1 MYENDNNLLFWLIF
15 GTLLL
20 FVVYTIIMVRFFL
33 KRISESEKRSVIVQ
47 TGTEVNKLRFQAY
60 ERFTLLLERLSPES
74 LVVREQN
81 PKNKG
86 FMFHAH
92 LLRSIRNEFD
102 HNSAMQI
109 YVSSETWQKIKTAK
123 DKLLQLINTSLS
135 KTRPESS
142 ALELGKI
149 IIEDAGRE
157 VNAYFNIAI
166 DALRTELDELNRI

>member
-1 MYENDNNLLFWLIF
+1 MYENDKFLFWLIF
-15 GTLLL
+15 GTFLL
-20 FVVYTIIMVRFFL
+20 FVVYTIIIVRFFL

-47 TGTEVNKLRFQAY
+47 TGAEVNKLRFQAY

-74 LVVREQN
+74 LIVREQN

-92 LLRSIRNEFD
+92 LLRVIRHEFS
-102 HNSAMQI
+102 HNIAMQI
-109 YVSSETWQKIKTAK
+109 YVSAETWHKIKTAK

-135 KTRPESS
+135 KTKPESS

-149 IIEDAGRE
+149 IIEDAGKE

-166 DALRTELDELNRI
+166 EALRSELDELFRI